1 MQKLTPLMQQYWEIK
16 SLHSDKIVFFR
27 MGDFYELFYAD
38 AQVAAPLLGI
48 ALTQRNKKSEEETP
62 MCGVPHHSVAGQI
75 NKLLKLGF
83 KVALCDQVED
93 PSLAKGIVKRAIT
106 RILTPGMVYDID
118 QISENNF
125 HYICA
130 LKKNEMAFIE
140 VTTGESFVISV
151 NGDEDCT
158 KFLFLIS
165 PAEVVYDSAT
175 AAYCEVEKERAK
187 NRTWTAYTQT
197 QALENQTMDLLN
209 GQPVDGAAALLLSYY
224 VNNVFCYH
232 QDQNEL
238 KRVQKFKVHQ
248 FSQFLELS
256 AVTVQS
262 LELFKNYQNEEEG
275 SFFKAVN
282 RTKTF
287 SGARLLK
294 NWIQF
299 PLTKKSEILSR
310 LTQVKFWKE
319 DYIKLKKLREILG
332 QQIDLERRLTK
343 VTSAS
348 VIPRELASLV
358 LGIVKALDVLE
369 FVGNSEVNDYQTLK
383 VEALKVGVAFK
394 DDLPISTRQGGIF
407 NKGYHSV
414 LDELIDLSTN
424 SQTLLLEL
432 EQRERQSTGISS
444 LKIRYNNV
452 FGYYIEVT
460 NTHKDKIPDHY
471 KRKQTLANAERYYT
485 EELIELEK
493 KILTADSKRNELES
507 EVFQQLRIKFV
518 GESDKIR
525 RLAEKVSSVDVISS
539 LAWLAIEQN
548 YCEPIFTDQDLNLK
562 SSRHPV
568 VEQIVK
574 KNFVANDIS
583 ISKES
588 SLLITGP
595 NMAGKSTLMR
605 QVALT
610 IIMAQMGSFVPC
622 ASAEI
627 PLFDKIFTRIGAS
640 DSLSQGL
647 STFMV
652 EMKET
657 ADLLNHCTEKSFIVL
672 DEIGRGT
679 STYDGLSLAQSILEY
694 ILNQKKA
701 ITMFA
706 THYHEMTGLD
716 LKYSN
721 LKNKHMSVYEGEG
734 TIRFA
739 YILKEGPATK
749 SYGIH
754 VAEIAGV
761 PLKVIQDAYRI
772 LNELEDRINLNA
784 QESSDFESKTYVEKT
799 SIKTKSETTQ
809 LSLVDFSFS
818 KEKEFLEK
826 MSKIDL
832 NQLTPLQAIN
842 LIAEWKD
849 QIAKIL

>member
-1 MQKLTPLMQQYWEIK
+1 MQQYWEIK
-16 SLHSDKIVFFR
+16 SLHPDKIVFFR
-27 MGDFYELFYAD
+27 MGDFYELFYSD
-38 AQVAAPLLGI
+38 AQTAAPLLGI
-48 ALTQRNKKSEEETP
+48 ALTQRNKKAEEETP
-62 MCGVPHHSVAGQI
+62 MCGVPHHSVSGQI

-93 PSLAKGIVKRAIT
+93 PNLAKGIVKRAIT
-106 RILTPGMVYDID
+106 RVLTPGMVYDID

-140 VTTGESFVISV
+140 VTTGESFVIAVQS
-151 NGDEDCT
+151 DEDFT
-158 KFLFLIS
+158 KYLFLIS
-165 PAEVVYDSAT
+165 PAEVVYDETTKS
-175 AAYCEVEKERAK
+175 YCEAEKERGK
-187 NRTWTAYTQT
+187 IRTWTYFVQRAESNHQV
-197 QALENQTMDLLN
+197 LELLN
-209 GQPVDGAAALLLSYY
+209 DQPADGSAALLLSYY
-224 VNNVFCYH
+224 INNIFCYH
-232 QDQNEL
+232 KDEYEL
-238 KRVQKFKVHQ
+238 KKLQKFKVHQ
-248 FSQFLELS
+248 FSQFLEMS
-256 AVTVQS
+256 PVTVQS
-262 LELFKNYQNEEEG
+262 LELFKNYQNDEDG

-299 PLTKKSEILSR
+299 PLTKKSDILAR
-310 LTQVKFWKE
+310 LEQVKLWKE
-319 DYIKLKKLREILG
+319 DYVKLKKLREILG
-332 QQIDLERRLTK
+332 LQIDLERRLTK
-343 VTSAS
+343 VSSVS

-358 LGIVKALDVLE
+358 LGIIKALDVLE
-369 FVGNSEVNDYQTLK
+369 FVGSSGFEKYQ
-383 VEALKVGVAFK
+383 ALKDEAIKISGFFK
-394 DDLPISTRQGGIF
+394 EDLPISTRQGGIF
-407 NKGYHSV
+407 NKGFHSA

-424 SQTLLLEL
+424 SQNLLLDL
-432 EQRERQSTGISS
+432 EQKEKQSTGISS

-460 NTHKDKIPDHY
+460 NTHKDKIPEHY

-507 EVFQQLRIKFV
+507 ELFQQLRIKFI
-518 GESDKIR
+518 GSADKIR
-525 RLAEKVSSVDVISS
+525 VLAEKVSTVDVISS

-548 YCEPIFTDQDLNLK
+548 YCEPKFTESDLNLK
-562 SSRHPV
+562 SARHPV

-583 ISKES
+583 IAKES

-605 QVALT
+605 QVALV

-622 ASAEI
+622 ASAEL

-657 ADLLNHCTEKSFIVL
+657 ADLLNHCTDRSFIIL

-694 ILNQKKA
+694 ILVQKKA
-701 ITMFA
+701 VTLFA

-716 LKYSN
+716 QKYPN
-721 LKNKHMSVYEGEG
+721 LKNLHMSVYEGEG
-734 TIRFA
+734 NIRFA
-739 YILKEGPATK
+739 YMLKEGPATK

-772 LNELEDRINLNA
+772 LDELESRVEINVQDSATTENKKIV
-784 QESSDFESKTYVEKT
+784 SKKAVKAEKDL
-799 SIKTKSETTQ
+799 SQ

-826 MSKIDL
+826 MIEVDV

-842 LIAEWKD
+842 LIADWKN